1 MYHAIVFL
9 PLLGAIIAAL
19 IALAGARARHPGGP
33 PSIGAENHAHGP
45 VDESHARA
53 APAPHGAHAVLDA
66 SHSEPEA
73 LEPPAAG
80 SRSAELVTT
89 VFLFAAMLLS
99 WVAFADVGFGHH
111 DSRVTLF
118 PWIISGELKVDWALR
133 IDTLTAVMFVVVTT
147 ISAFVHLYSIGYME
161 EDPHRPR
168 FFSYLSLFTFAML
181 MLVTAD
187 NLVQLFFGWEGVG
200 LMSYLLIGFWY
211 HKPEA
216 NAAAIKA
223 FIVNRVG
230 DFGFSLGI
238 FAAFMMTGALDLDTV
253 FAQAPALTGKT
264 IHFLSWDVDVLTLIC
279 LLLFM
284 GAMGKSAQFL
294 LHTWLP
300 DAMEGPTPV
309 SALIH
314 AATMVTAGVFM
325 VARLSPLFDLAPAAQ
340 AFVTFIGATTAF
352 FTATIALVQNDIKR
366 IIAYSTCSQL
376 GYMFVAM
383 GTGAYSIG
391 MFHLF
396 THAFFKALLFLG
408 SGSVIIAMHHEQDI
422 RHMGG
427 LKDKL
432 PLTYWTMVIGTL
444 ALTGFPLTAG
454 YFSKDAII
462 EAAYVSSNPIALYGF
477 GATVIAAA
485 LTAFY
490 SWRLIFLT
498 FHGTPHDHHHYDAA
512 RESPLVMLL
521 PLGFLA
527 AGSIFAGYPFR
538 ELFAGHDVADFF
550 GDSLKF
556 AAGSHLLEEMH
567 HIPLLIGMAPTVMMA
582 IGFVV
587 AWEFYIRRPELP
599 AELARQQEPLYKF
612 LLNKWYF
619 DEIYDFLIVRPTLWL
634 ARALWKYGD
643 GWTIDGLGPDGISA
657 RVLDVTRGAVR
668 LQTGYLYHYAF
679 AMLIGVAALIT
690 WFMFGARAG

>member
-19 IALAGARARHPGGP
+19 IALAGARARYPGGP
-33 PSIGAENHAHGP
+33 PDVGGETHAHGP
-45 VDESHARA
+45 VDESHART

-99 WVAFADVGFGHH
+99 WLAFADVGFGHH

>member
-9 PLLGAIIAAL
+9 PLLGAIIATL
-19 IALAGARARHPGGP
+19 ITLAGARARFPGGP
-33 PSIGAENHAHGP
+33 PDAGAEGHGHAP

-53 APAPHGAHAVLDA
+53 APAPHGPHAVLDA
-66 SHSEPEA
+66 SHGEPEA
-73 LEPPAAG
+73 PQPPAAG
-80 SRSAELVTT
+80 SRAAELVTT
-89 VFLFAAMLLS
+89 VFLFASMVLS
-99 WVAFADVGFGHH
+99 WFAFVDVGFGHH
-111 DSRVTLF
+111 DSHGAIFSWMT
-118 PWIISGELKVDWALR
+118 SGDLKVDWALR
-133 IDTLTAVMFVVVTT
+133 IDTLTVVMLVVVTT
-147 ISAFVHLYSIGYME
+147 ISSFVHLYSIGYMAD
-161 EDPHRPR
+161 DPFRPR
-168 FFSYLSLFTFAML
+168 FFAYLSLFTFAML

-211 HKPEA
+211 QKPEA

-223 FIVNRVG
+223 FVVNRIG

-238 FAAFMMTGALDLDTV
+238 FAVFLMTGAVDFDTV

-264 IHFLSWDVDVLTLIC
+264 IHFLSWDVDALTLIC

-325 VARLSPLFDLAPAAQ
+325 VARLSPLFELAPNAQ
-340 AFVTFIGATTAF
+340 TFVTFIGATTAF
-352 FTATIALVQNDIKR
+352 FAATIGLVQNDIKR

-383 GTGAYSIG
+383 GTGAYSVG

-408 SGSVIIAMHHEQDI
+408 SGSVILAMHHEQDI

-427 LKDKL
+427 LKDKI
-432 PLTYWTMVIGTL
+432 PFTYWTMVIGTL

-462 EAAYVSSNPIALYGF
+462 EAAYVSTNPMALYAF
-477 GATVIAAA
+477 GMTVIAAA

-498 FHGTPHDHHHYDAA
+498 FHGSPHDRHHYEEA
-512 RESPLVMLL
+512 RESPMVMLI

-527 AGSIFAGYPFR
+527 VGAIFAGYPFK
-538 ELFAGHDVADFF
+538 ELFVGHGVAEFF
-550 GDSLKF
+550 RDSLKF
-556 AAGSHLLEEMH
+556 GPNNHILEDMH
-567 HIPLLIGMAPTVMMA
+567 HIPYLASIAPTVMMA
-582 IGFVV
+582 IGFVI

-599 AELARQQEPLYKF
+599 VELARQQEPLYKF

-619 DEIYDFLIVRPTLWL
+619 DELYDFLVVRPTLWL
-634 ARALWKYGD
+634 GRMLWKYGD
-643 GWTIDGLGPDGISA
+643 GWMIDGLGPDGVSA
-657 RVLDVTRGAVR
+657 RVLDVTRGVVR

-690 WFMFGARAG
+690 WFMFGGRVG